1 MDDYDSE
8 TSVESVEQPPVRR
21 GEWVIQRPPGWRT
34 RGNNHPRPTRRTN
47 AQAAL
52 DAARE
57 RQQALRNRK
66 SCLRNCVGDLC
77 EKVTCGVTR
86 FGLGGKRKTKKR
98 KRRRKRKKRKT
109 RKTKRRKKR
118 KKRKTKRRRR

>member
-1 MDDYDSE
+1 MDDYDSD
-8 TSVESVEQPPVRR
+8 TSTESIEQKPMSLIPNKAIPRRRDWRRR
-21 GEWVIQRPPGWRT
+21 GE
-34 RGNNHPRPTRRTN
+34 NHPRRPNVRTRTK
-47 AQAAL
+47 AAT
-52 DAARE
+52 DAAKE
-57 RQQALRNRK
+57 RQQALRNRR

-98 KRRRKRKKRKT
+98 KRRRKRKT